1 LDLFP
6 LAIFLP
12 RIVWTALHKYGV
24 LVFIG
29 MGLIDNS
36 IFPTPGG
43 MDALVIVL
51 SAHRR
56 EAWWY
61 YATAATVGSV
71 IGAYLTYYLARKG
84 GEEALGKRVG
94 KKREE
99 KVRRVFGRY
108 GFWSV
113 FLSSLAPPPMPTAA
127 FVAAAGALRYS
138 QKMFLLAMTSGRV
151 LRFAIVAWVASRYGT
166 HIFQFFGRYYKPALW
181 TLIGLAVVGGIVAL
195 IYWRRKKREKA
206 SEPAV
211 PAQKAA

>member
-1 LDLFP
+1 LNILP

-12 RIVWTALHKYGV
+12 RFVWTALHRYGV

-29 MGLIDNS
+29 MGLVDNS

-56 EAWWY
+56 ESWWY
-61 YATAATVGSV
+61 YAIAATIGSV
-71 IGAYLTYYLARKG
+71 IGASVTYYLARKG
-84 GEEALGKRVG
+84 GEEALAKKLG
-94 KKREE
+94 KKRAE
-99 KVRRVFGRY
+99 KVNRAFGRY

-113 FLSSLAPPPMPTAA
+113 FLSSLAPPPVPTAA

-138 QKMFLLAMTSGRV
+138 QKMFLLAMASGRV

-166 HIFQFFGRYYKPALW
+166 QIFQFFGRYYKPALW
-181 TLIGLAVVGGIVAL
+181 TLIGLGVVGGIAVL
-195 IYWRRKKREKA
+195 VYWRRRKREKPG
-206 SEPAV
+206 EPAV